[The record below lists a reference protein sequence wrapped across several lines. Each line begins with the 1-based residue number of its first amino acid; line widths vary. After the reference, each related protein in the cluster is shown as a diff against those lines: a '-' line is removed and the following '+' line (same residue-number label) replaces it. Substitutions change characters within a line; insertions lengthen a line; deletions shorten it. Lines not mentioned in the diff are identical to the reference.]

1 MDISKMKQLS
11 LDRLLDIDEAVAFAA
26 DVRTLA
32 SEYEMLELPVPE
44 WLSKLND
51 VLREEITRRT
61 RASQLAEL
69 KRLETEIE
77 GYKTPGERKTE
88 AQRKLGDL
96 QVKLGLARPKTAA
109 RR

>member
-1 MDISKMKQLS
+1 MDIGKMKSLS
-11 LDRLLDIDEAVAFAA
+11 FDRMLDIDEAVACAA
-26 DVRTLA
+26 DIRTLA
-32 SEYEMLELPVPE
+32 NEYEMLDLPVPE

-51 VLREEITRRT
+51 GLREEIARRT
-61 RASQLAEL
+61 RAAQMAEL

-96 QVKLGLARPKTAA
+96 QVKLGLGKPRAA
-109 RR
+109 TRR